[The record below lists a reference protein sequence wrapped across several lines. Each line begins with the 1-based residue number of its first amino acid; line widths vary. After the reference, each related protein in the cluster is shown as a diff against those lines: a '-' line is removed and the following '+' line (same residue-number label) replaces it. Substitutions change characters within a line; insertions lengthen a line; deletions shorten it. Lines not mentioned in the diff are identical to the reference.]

1 MKKEI
6 KEYLESLKN
15 KSDSNEN
22 WYQLYKMKGSKIE
35 EMGTSIT
42 QKGLNELISS
52 KTIEELSELGYTG
65 IIKVYYSIS
74 LTDYSTGTG
83 PINVICSVIPI
94 SNGKQSKK
102 NTKSNNVYW
111 TEKEL
116 EKYKLKKGD
125 FKLIVKG
132 LLDESIES
140 NPFKKYTRSD
150 LE

>member
-15 KSDSNEN
+15 KFDSNEN

-35 EMGTSIT
+35 ELGTSTT
-42 QKGLNELISS
+42 QKGLNELVSS
-52 KTIEELSELGYTG
+52 KTIEELSESGYTK

-74 LTDYSTGTG
+74 LLDYNVG
-83 PINVICSVIPI
+83 PLSITCSITPI

-102 NTKSNNVYW
+102 NAKSNGVFW

-150 LE
+150 LD

>member
-6 KEYLESLKN
+6 KEYLKTLKD
-15 KSDSNEN
+15 KFDSNEN
-22 WYQLYKMKGSKIE
+22 WYQVYKMKGSKIE
-35 EMGTSIT
+35 ELGTSQT
-42 QKGLNELISS
+42 QKGLNELVSEN
-52 KTIEELSELGYTG
+52 IEELCESGYTA
-65 IIKVYYSIS
+65 IIKVYYTIS
-74 LTDYSTGTG
+74 LGEYDVG
-83 PINVICSVIPI
+83 PLSIGCSVTPI
-94 SNGKQSKK
+94 SNNRQIKK
-102 NTKSNNVYW
+102 NSKTNSVFW

-140 NPFKKYTRSD
+140 NIFKQYTRSD

>member
-6 KEYLESLKN
+6 KEYLKTLKD
-15 KSDSNEN
+15 KFDLNEN

-35 EMGTSIT
+35 ELGTSST
-42 QKGLNELISS
+42 QKGLNDLVSENIDELCES
-52 KTIEELSELGYTG
+52 GYTAV
-65 IIKVYYSIS
+65 IKVLYSVS
-74 LTDYSTGTG
+74 LGDYDVG
-83 PINVICSVIPI
+83 PLSIYCSITPI
-94 SNGKQSKK
+94 SNGRQIKK
-102 NTKSNNVYW
+102 NGKTNSVFW

-132 LLDESIES
+132 LLNESIES
-140 NPFKKYTRSD
+140 NIFKQYTRSD

>member
-6 KEYLESLKN
+6 KEYLESLKD
-15 KSDSNEN
+15 KFDSNDN
-22 WYQLYKMKGSKIE
+22 WYQVYKMKGSKIE
-35 EMGTSIT
+35 ELGISST
-42 QKGLNELISS
+42 QKGLNELVSNS
-52 KTIEELSELGYTG
+52 IEELCDSGYTA
-65 IIKVYYSIS
+65 IVKVYYTVSLKEYNVGPLSI
-74 LTDYSTGTG
+74 G
-83 PINVICSVIPI
+83 CSITPI
-94 SNGKQSKK
+94 SNGRQIKK
-102 NTKSNNVYW
+102 NTKANSVIW

-140 NPFKKYTRSD
+140 NVFKQYTRSD